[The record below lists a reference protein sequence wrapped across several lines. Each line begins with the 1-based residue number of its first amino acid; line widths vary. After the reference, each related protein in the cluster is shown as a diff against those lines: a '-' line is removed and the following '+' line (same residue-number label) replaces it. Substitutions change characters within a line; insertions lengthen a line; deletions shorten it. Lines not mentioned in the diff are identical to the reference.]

1 MVGWLKRL
9 TLAALLT
16 GSFCS
21 QGEAAPP
28 QVPET
33 IYEWVQSSARMNYF
47 FNKEQI
53 CYGVDEKGH
62 IDLNLLIVPTL
73 KTYDT
78 VQIDDVIEKRHWRD
92 LPTEGFEGLAGE
104 ADYIRIN
111 LKKQEATIDSVH
123 LLDSQFSTLEETQ
136 PNEVLK
142 IADLAP
148 KNLNRVFFE
157 AIIDYAEK
165 HQEELIARTKGEL
178 TDHDRERLEK
188 ERRDREKQLEK
199 ERKEREKQLE
209 KERKAAEKAAKEKAK
224 AEEKQRRSK

>member
-1 MVGWLKRL
+1 MRMTEWLKRL
-9 TLAALLT
+9 TLTALLA
-16 GSFCS
+16 GSACS
-21 QGEAAPP
+21 PSEAAPLP

-53 CYGVDEKGH
+53 HYGVDETGH
-62 IDLNLLIVPTL
+62 IDIDLLIVPTL

-78 VQIDDVIEKRHWRD
+78 VQIDDVMEKRRWRD

-104 ADYIRIN
+104 AAYIRIN
-111 LKKQEATIDSVH
+111 LKTQEVLTEKVH
-123 LLDSQFSTLEETQ
+123 LLDFQLSPLEETTSTD
-136 PNEVLK
+136 VLK
-142 IADLAP
+142 IAELAP
-148 KNLNRVFFE
+148 KNLNRIFIE

-178 TDHDRERLEK
+178 TEHDRKR
-188 ERRDREKQLEK
+188 LEK

-209 KERKAAEKAAKEKAK
+209 KERKAAEKAEKEKAK
-224 AEEKQRRSK
+224 AK

>member
-1 MVGWLKRL
+1 MAGWLNRL

-16 GSFCS
+16 GSVFS
-21 QGEAAPP
+21 PGEASPLP
-28 QVPET
+28 QVPNT

-47 FNKEQI
+47 FNKEQLH
-53 CYGVDEKGH
+53 YGVDEKGH

-78 VQIDDVIEKRHWRD
+78 VQIDDVMEKRRWRD
-92 LPTEGFEGLAGE
+92 LPTEGFDRLAGE

-111 LKKQEATIDSVH
+111 LNTQEVITDTVH
-123 LLDSQFSTLEETQ
+123 LLDFQLATLEETN
-136 PNEVLK
+136 PGDVLK
-142 IADLAP
+142 ITDLAP

-165 HQEELIARTKGEL
+165 HQDELIARTKGEL
-178 TDHDRERLEK
+178 SDHDRER
-188 ERRDREKQLEK
+188 LEK

-209 KERKAAEKAAKEKAK
+209 KERKAAEKAEKEKAK
-224 AEEKQRRSK
+224 AK